1 MKQFVKMLSVMLL
14 IAMSLTS
21 DTAATSVVP
30 TSTPLSIS
38 VSTGQRRP
46 YWECQKSTALLLTRL
61 SMCRKP

>member
-46 YWECQKSTALLLTRL
+46 YLECQKSTALLLTRL

>member
-1 MKQFVKMLSVMLL
+1 MKQFVKMLAAMLL

-30 TSTPLSIS
+30 TSTPLSNS
-38 VSTGQRRP
+38 VSTGQRHP
-46 YWECQKSTALLLTRL
+46 YLECQKSTALLHTLL